1 MLQTAGPQC
10 PGVCGV
16 CSCACVTDW
25 RAAVP
30 WCVWGVQLCMCYRL
44 PGRSALVC
52 VGCVAVCVLQT
63 AGPQC
68 PGVCGVC
75 CCVCYRLPGR
85 SVLVCVVCV
94 AVCVTDCR
102 AAVPW
107 CVWGV

>member
-16 CSCACVTDW
+16 CSCACVTDC

-68 PGVCGVC
+68 PGVCGV
-75 CCVCYRLPGR
+75 
-85 SVLVCVVCV
+85 
-94 AVCVTDCR
+94 
-102 AAVPW
+102 W
-107 CVWGV
+107 CV